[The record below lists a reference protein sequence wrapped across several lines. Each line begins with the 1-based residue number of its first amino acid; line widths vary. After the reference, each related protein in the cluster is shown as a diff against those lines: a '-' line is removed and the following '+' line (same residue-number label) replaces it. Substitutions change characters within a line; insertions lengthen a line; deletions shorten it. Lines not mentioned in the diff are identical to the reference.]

1 MLNLLNKEVY
11 GYMLKPANDNN
22 TLDDMKIHFTHE
34 KLEWFGKW
42 FLCKACTVLH
52 TQRNKENPYEN

>member
-22 TLDDMKIHFTHE
+22 TLEDMKIDFTHE

-42 FLCKACTVLH
+42 FFC
-52 TQRNKENPYEN
+52 

>member
-11 GYMLKPANDNN
+11 GYMLSPANDNN
-22 TLDDMKIHFTHE
+22 TLEDLKSYFTFV

-42 FLCKACTVLH
+42 FLC
-52 TQRNKENPYEN
+52 